1 MLHEEYIKSII
12 IITIMHYFMYAVVQ
26 FNFSTSELVIGEN
39 GNLQNELSIV
49 KTGQQEHNISF
60 RVFLTPITLNR
71 EGMMNSN
78 GNYTV

>member
-39 GNLQNELSIV
+39 GNLRNELSIV
-49 KTGQQEHNISF
+49 CLLYTSPSP
-60 RVFLTPITLNR
+60 RDATLSR
-71 EGMMNSN
+71 MPSSA
-78 GNYTV
+78 